1 MIKLLSSRNTMDSL
15 GITPGRRNENDLVS
29 LKIRADEEGI
39 SGGFRIFQ
47 LPDSAARKEF
57 TLGNA

>member
-1 MIKLLSSRNTMDSL
+1 MDSL